1 MDHNESHDQKMTP
14 TTADHCLFIAPMVWT
29 TRTHDQ
35 KMQII
40 ATQWYGPHEHMTRR
54 SPQPQII
61 AYLLHQWYG
70 PHEHMTRRS
79 PQPQI
84 IAYLLH
90 QWYGPHEHMT
100 RRSHNRRSLPIY
112 CTNGMDH
119 TQLIAYDQ
127 KMTPTTADHCLFIA
141 PMVWT
146 TRTHDQKIPQP
157 QIIAYLLHQW
167 YGPHEHMTRRSPQPQ
182 IIAYLLHQWYGPHE
196 HMTRRSHNRRSLPI
210 YCTNGMDH
218 TNT

>member
-1 MDHNESHDQKMTP
+1 
-14 TTADHCLFIAPMVWT
+14 MVWT

-35 KMQII
+35 KI
-40 ATQWYGPHEHMTRR
+40 
-54 SPQPQII
+54 
-61 AYLLHQWYG
+61 
-70 PHEHMTRRS
+70 
-79 PQPQI
+79 
-84 IAYLLH
+84 
-90 QWYGPHEHMT
+90 
-100 RRSHNRRSLPIY
+100 
-112 CTNGMDH
+112 
-119 TQLIAYDQ
+119 
-127 KMTPTTADHCLFIA
+127 PTTADHCLFIA

-146 TRTHDQKIPQP
+146 TRTHDQKIPTTADHCLFIAPMVWTTLTHDQKIPQP

-167 YGPHEHMTRRSPQPQ
+167 YGPQHMTRRSPQPQ